1 MYRIRLAGT
10 VSGLRPPSQCFIIGP
25 RRAPAPGRKLVPV
38 GLASPIL
45 CLPSRCHRGGG
56 MRLPLIVVLC
66 FQPLAYSF
74 AVFHQSGRT
83 PLLPLYAL
91 FQFIAP
97 EELTL
102 RTLYEFDAT
111 SRTPRKTPRRSPPRR
126 VSPLSGFR
134 EPFEVLFS
142 PTGRHPFYFHGVLCP
157 RRALRR

>member
-1 MYRIRLAGT
+1 MYRIGLAGT
-10 VSGLRPPSQCFIIGP
+10 ASGLRLPSKRYLIGP

-45 CLPSRCHRGGG
+45 CLPSHCHRGGW

-74 AVFHQSGRT
+74 AGFHQSGRT

-111 SRTPRKTPRRSPPRR
+111 SRAPRKTPRRSPPRR

>member
-66 FQPLAYSF
+66 FS
-74 AVFHQSGRT
+74 AVGLLIRGIPPKRANAPVPVVSVVVVQRAIGIDVADVVGVRRIRRNKMYPKRFTLSHDPASSTRLT
-83 PLLPLYAL
+83 YTLLPA
-91 FQFIAP
+91 Q
-97 EELTL
+97 
-102 RTLYEFDAT
+102 
-111 SRTPRKTPRRSPPRR
+111 
-126 VSPLSGFR
+126 VSTNIR
-134 EPFEVLFS
+134 N
-142 PTGRHPFYFHGVLCP
+142 C
-157 RRALRR
+157 